1 MNDVKIRIAKAPAQS
16 PDLNLTEL
24 VWADIKKFV
33 STKLCNNLEEAQLA
47 IDEYRSGLTWF
58 KKNN

>member
-24 VWADIKKFV
+24 VLADIKKFV
-33 STKLCNNLEEAQLA
+33 STKLCNNLEEVQLA
-47 IDEYRSGLTWF
+47 IDEYRSGLT
-58 KKNN
+58 